1 MIVLEFLLAAVLGVI
16 VWDVFLSDLLKGK
29 IMNFAEQRTN
39 VSNADKIARV
49 KLVSDDARGIEKFIT
64 DNASLLSD
72 AMVQQLVARIEA
84 IKTDKVIDADTLLKS
99 RIDDLED
106 PTPEPEPEPVRQ
118 VASRGRGVKKA

>member
-1 MIVLEFLLAAVLGVI
+1 MLVLEILLAAVIGV
-16 VWDVFLSDLLKGK
+16 VTWDVFLSDLLKSRLS
-29 IMNFAEQRTN
+29 NFSEQRTN

-99 RIDDLED
+99 RIDDLQE
-106 PTPEPEPEPVRQ
+106 PAPESEPEPVRQ
-118 VASRGRGVKKA
+118 AYGRGRGAKKS